1 MDLRDGLEIRENLI
15 IKWDYSFDE
24 VKFICEANNID
35 FDCETTY
42 CGTKYELKEITLY
55 LEFANLGNMQAV
67 IYFVKDSITEI
78 GLGVYSG
85 DFSMDR
91 FLWLDN
97 KLKLYFGE
105 PQIHT
110 KRKSVWKFKNT
121 RLKHY
126 YITIEDYQ
134 VEYLELER
142 RRKLSWLK
150 YIIL

>member
-1 MDLRDGLEIRENLI
+1 M
-15 IKWDYSFDE
+15 FDE
-24 VKFICEANNID
+24 VKSICEANNID

-42 CGTKYELKEITLY
+42 CETKYELKTITLY
-55 LEFANLGNMQAV
+55 LEFANLGNIQAV
-67 IYFVKDSITEI
+67 IYFVKGSITEI

-97 KLKLYFGE
+97 KLKLYFGD

-110 KRKSVWKFKNT
+110 KRKSVWKFKNI

>member
-24 VKFICEANNID
+24 VKSICEANNIY

-55 LEFANLGNMQAV
+55 LEFANLGNIQAV

-97 KLKLYFGE
+97 KLKLYFGD